1 MSCVKEG
8 QQEQR
13 RKRLSKLSYL
23 QGRGLE
29 YLLTISVILGLNFL
43 LPRLMPGDPFSYLS
57 GIGSSSDLAAT
68 MDAKSEAILRAYYGL
83 DQPWL
88 QQFFHYLSNLVQGN
102 LGYAYYF
109 KAPVAQLIAERLPW
123 SLLLVVSSI
132 LLASLLGIAMGVFS
146 AWKRGTAWDTGC
158 WAVFLS
164 LRAIPTFFLGTL
176 LLLFLSF
183 HSNLFPLFGAYS
195 IEQLGSSWLVRLK
208 DILWHLT
215 LPVTTLTLAE
225 ITAKYLLT
233 RGAMLDTL
241 EEDYITFARARGM
254 EEEQIMYKHALP
266 NALLPVVTQIAL
278 RLGMAAAGMIYVETI
293 FGYPGMGKLMQD
305 ALAVRDFQVLQ
316 GTFLITS
323 VMVLALN
330 FLLDLCYVYLD
341 PRVEVR

>member
-1 MSCVKEG
+1 MSCVQEG
-8 QQEQR
+8 QLAKK
-13 RKRLSKLSYL
+13 RKGLSRLSYL
-23 QGRGLE
+23 QSRGLE

-43 LPRLMPGDPFSYLS
+43 LPRLMPGDPFHYLS
-57 GIGSSSDLAAT
+57 GVGASSDLAAT
-68 MDAKSEAILRAYYGL
+68 MDAKTEAILRAYYGL
-83 DQPWL
+83 EKPLWE
-88 QQFFHYLSNLVQGN
+88 QFFHYLQNLFQGN

-123 SLLLVVSSI
+123 SLLLVISSI
-132 LLASLLGIAMGVFS
+132 LLASLLGIAVGVFS
-146 AWKRGTAWDTGC
+146 AWKRGTAWDTSC

-164 LRAIPTFFLGTL
+164 LRAVPTFFLGTL

-195 IEQLGSSWLVRLK
+195 IEHLESNWVVRLK

-215 LPVTTLTLAE
+215 LPVLTLTLAE
-225 ITAKYLLT
+225 MTGKYLLT

-241 EEDYITFARARGM
+241 EEDYIAFARARGM
-254 EEEQIMYKHALP
+254 EENQIMYKHALP

-316 GTFLITS
+316 GAFLITS
-323 VMVLALN
+323 IMVLALN
-330 FLLDLCYVYLD
+330 FLLDLFYVYLD

>member
-1 MSCVKEG
+1 MSCVQEG
-8 QQEQR
+8 LAR
-13 RKRLSKLSYL
+13 LSYL
-23 QGRGLE
+23 QSRGLE

-43 LPRLMPGDPFSYLS
+43 LPRLMPGDPFQYLS
-57 GIGSSSDLAAT
+57 GVGVSSDLAAT
-68 MDAKSEAILRAYYGL
+68 MDAKTEAILRAYYGL
-83 DQPWL
+83 DKPLWE
-88 QQFFHYLSNLVQGN
+88 QFFHYLQNLFQGN

-123 SLLLVVSSI
+123 SLLLVISSI
-132 LLASLLGIAMGVFS
+132 LLASLLGIAVGVFS

-164 LRAIPTFFLGTL
+164 LRAVPTFFLGTL

-183 HSNLFPLFGAYS
+183 HGNFFPLFGAHS
-195 IEQLGSSWLVRLK
+195 IEYLESAWSVRLK

-215 LPVTTLTLAE
+215 LPVLTLTLAE
-225 ITAKYLLT
+225 MTGKYLLT

-241 EEDYITFARARGM
+241 EEDYIAFARARGM
-254 EEEQIMYKHALP
+254 EENRIMYKHALP

-316 GTFLITS
+316 GAFLITS
-323 VMVLALN
+323 IMVLVLN
-330 FLLDLCYVYLD
+330 FLLDLFYVYLD